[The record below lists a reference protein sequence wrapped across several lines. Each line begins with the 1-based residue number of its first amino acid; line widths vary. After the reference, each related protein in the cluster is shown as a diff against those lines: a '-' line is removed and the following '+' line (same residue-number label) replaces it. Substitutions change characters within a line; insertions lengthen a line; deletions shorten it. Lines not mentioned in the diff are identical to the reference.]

1 MKQFIPFNFALSDSL
16 DFEEIKKDIDL
27 TLSKDLLTK
36 IYNNEVTLPTNVSE
50 LTDGEVTQFNKL
62 SVDVAIALKL
72 PFGSADGKATR
83 VICIQQYEKF
93 KIITDGNQKIKVGI
107 GIRWTVNVKKNSAKA
122 KVNSLT
128 GIAASAEFGHVDA
141 TIRFEQ
147 MGMSSSKITNLI
159 PTITTLNT
167 DSYAQLNNSFEEI
180 KKLIHND
187 DTQISPVVLSV
198 LGDVQAPGD
207 EQIYDEAL
215 ARVWGLKSIS
225 KKWTVKEAMDNVK
238 GESELFQETLKGVY
252 FDISGTTELDEEPIP
267 ENAAKARRLLKG
279 FRIVD

>member
-1 MKQFIPFNFALSDSL
+1 MKQFVPFNFASSEPL
-16 DFEEIKKDIDL
+16 DFDEIKNNVDL

-36 IYNNEVTLPTNVSE
+36 IYNNEVILPTEISE
-50 LTDGEVTQFNKL
+50 LTDGEVTQFHKL
-62 SVDVAIALKL
+62 SVDVAAALKL
-72 PFGSADGKATR
+72 PFGSAEGKATR

-93 KIITDGNQKIKVGI
+93 KILTDGNQKVKVGI

-147 MGMSSSKITNLI
+147 MGMNSSKITNLI

-167 DSYAQLNNSFEEI
+167 DTYAQLNNSFEEI
-180 KKLIHND
+180 KKLIHKTE
-187 DTQISPVVLSV
+187 TQISPVVLSV
-198 LGDVQAPGD
+198 LGDVQIEQG

-215 ARVWGLKSIS
+215 ARIWGLKSIS
-225 KKWTVKEAMDNVK
+225 KKWTIKEAMDNVK

-267 ENAAKARRLLKG
+267 EKAAIARRLLKG
-279 FRIVD
+279 FRITD